1 MRILITGASGYLG
14 GRISSFFSSM
24 SKYEII
30 LATRRAVKIP
40 KNFKNI
46 KVIQINW
53 KDEKSLFNACTN
65 IDVIIHTAGM
75 NAQECKINPEEALN
89 VNGIYTSKLVENAIL
104 NKVKKIIYFSTAHV
118 YNSPLKG
125 IISEDVKP
133 KNKHPYSTSNLAGEK
148 SVIQAHISN
157 NIQGVVFRLSNC
169 IGAPKDINSN
179 CWMLLVNDLCKQIIV
194 DQKMKLN
201 TDGKQLRNF
210 ITITDVCRV
219 VNLFIELNFK
229 SSENTIFNVGNKTIS
244 IIEMAEII
252 QKRCKLILGFSPKL
266 EIKKQENVG
275 VENFE
280 YKTDKLD
287 SIGFKSQISY
297 EEEIDD
303 LLVFCKNHF

>member
-53 KDEKSLFNACTN
+53 KDEKSLFDACTN
-65 IDVIIHTAGM
+65 IDVIIHKAGM
-75 NAQECKINPEEALN
+75 NAQDCKINPEEALN

-229 SSENTIFNVGNKTIS
+229 SSENTIFNVGNETIS
-244 IIEMAEII
+244 IIEMAKII

-266 EIKKQENVG
+266 EINKEDNSQ
-275 VENFE
+275 VENFQF
-280 YKTDKLD
+280 KTNKLD
-287 SIGFKSQISY
+287 NIGFKSQISY
-297 EEEIDD
+297 EKEIDD
-303 LLVFCKNHF
+303 LLIFCKNHF